1 MNQAQTEFI
10 KNEFYSLSLKAA
22 ISRNKIKIYQNNTSD
37 KDKEK
42 FRENLKKLIFKYS
55 ENYLQHV
62 PEEKHCKAIVDISS
76 KISDAHS
83 EILINGRFRIGN
95 SQKLLNMFLK
105 YLWCVGLVKLPPHMP
120 IDGIVLNKF
129 KSRFKDEK
137 HKNIKILDMNWT
149 EIDDIEKYKEIIEC
163 IKQHQ
168 VEDSLAEEELL
179 MWNRK

>member
-1 MNQAQTEFI
+1 MNLEQSLFV
-10 KNEFYSLSLKAA
+10 KNELYSLSLKAA
-22 ISRNKIKIYQNNTSD
+22 ITRNKIKIYKELASEV
-37 KDKEK
+37 DKEK

-55 ENYLQHV
+55 ENYLQYV
-62 PEEKHCKAIVDISS
+62 SEEMHCKAIVDISS

-95 SQKLLNMFLK
+95 SQKLLNMYLK
-105 YLWCVGLVKLPPHMP
+105 YLWCVGLVNIPPHMP

-137 HKNIKILDMNWT
+137 HKNIRILDMNWT

-163 IKQHQ
+163 IKQFQ
-168 VEDSLAEEELL
+168 VESSLAEEELL
-179 MWNRK
+179 MWNKK